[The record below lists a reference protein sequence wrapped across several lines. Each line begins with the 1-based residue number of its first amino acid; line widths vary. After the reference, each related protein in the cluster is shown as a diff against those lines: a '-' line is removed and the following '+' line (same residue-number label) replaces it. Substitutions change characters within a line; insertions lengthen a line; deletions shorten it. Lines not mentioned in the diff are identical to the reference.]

1 MLFTAFTTTYSYVT
15 VVNLSLAAIS
25 CTIHTETDGPR
36 QTLRWLAMC
45 YGDDGNESRGG
56 TMVADTRG
64 HGSVPPSIGIEH
76 ALDIQPSDGV
86 DGLPATRRALLWGA
100 HLSRPSV

>member
-1 MLFTAFTTTYSYVT
+1 M
-15 VVNLSLAAIS
+15 
-25 CTIHTETDGPR
+25 G
-36 QTLRWLAMC
+36 
-45 YGDDGNESRGG
+45 YGDEGNESRGG

-100 HLSRPSV
+100 HLSRPSVSVPQSRWRHFSRC